1 MVVAEEPKCDAR
13 GTVRIRTAP
22 LGTVLEGRSRARGV
36 TTQGI
41 VVGDFEGSSGLQDFY
56 LQDASGDADAATSD
70 GIFVFPFV
78 LERAALEV

>member
-1 MVVAEEPKCDAR
+1 
-13 GTVRIRTAP
+13 
-22 LGTVLEGRSRARGV
+22 
-36 TTQGI
+36 
-41 VVGDFEGSSGLQDFY
+41 LQDFY